1 MISPGHF
8 LQQLPVAQKINLKLP
23 DQTNRASHRRTCLPL
38 QPHCLGE
45 FGRRNVCGTLFLTN
59 GHPHTIPAHAQST
72 AFFPLP
78 KPHPFAW
85 PSNSQFSCR
94 FSQGTSLESSCVFT
108 TPYTSLHRAYPS
120 LWSLLT
126 HCLLLHHESLSS
138 LRARFIL
145 VTFFPF

>member
-1 MISPGHF
+1 MSTMISPGHF

-94 FSQGTSLESSCVFT
+94 FSQGTSLESS
-108 TPYTSLHRAYPS
+108 SS
-120 LWSLLT
+120 S
-126 HCLLLHHESLSS
+126 SLSS
-138 LRARFIL
+138 SLSFSPL
-145 VTFFPF
+145 SLLPPPPSSLLLLSSPFYRQGS